1 MQRIIYNAVKPGKWL
16 EYKMFCQLLMSKRKL
31 QFSSLKSGILSLTSS
46 YVFFLLLLFAK
57 IKIMGHAVIM
67 LRALS
72 QPYTVLCACCHSSR
86 NLVGID
92 LNIKRKNLCLTEVFF
107 FVPL

>member
-1 MQRIIYNAVKPGKWL
+1 
-16 EYKMFCQLLMSKRKL
+16 
-31 QFSSLKSGILSLTSS
+31 
-46 YVFFLLLLFAK
+46 
-57 IKIMGHAVIM
+57 MGHAVIM

-92 LNIKRKNLCLTEVFF
+92 LNIKRKNLCLTEVVF